1 MIPLHD
7 IRYIRLG
14 TENLDDAVR
23 YATRILGLE
32 LVRRDRTSAYL
43 RADDRDHTLAYTL
56 GNPQEHVAA
65 FELLSKAALDNAA
78 AEQRPAIL
86 SRP

>member
-1 MIPLHD
+1 MISLHD

-14 TENLDDAVR
+14 TEDLDEAVR

-43 RADDRDHTLAYTL
+43 RADDRDHT
-56 GNPQEHVAA
+56 
-65 FELLSKAALDNAA
+65 
-78 AEQRPAIL
+78 
-86 SRP
+86 